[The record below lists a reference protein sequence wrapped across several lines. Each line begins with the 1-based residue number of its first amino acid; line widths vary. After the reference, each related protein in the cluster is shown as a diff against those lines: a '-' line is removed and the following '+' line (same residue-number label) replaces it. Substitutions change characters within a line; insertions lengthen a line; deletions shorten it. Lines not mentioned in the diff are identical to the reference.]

1 MPNVILIR
9 NEYPDTRSLYHVID
23 YALGK
28 AVIRGGYGADCDI
41 ASAQEQMS
49 FVKQAFHKTE
59 LLQLKHFI
67 ISFAGGE
74 AALVDFDE
82 FLQLGFLTGQLFREY
97 QMVYGVHLDGSHIHM
112 HFVMNTT
119 SFLDGH
125 QYCDG
130 LSMFNRLCDL
140 LRTRYPGCSVH
151 LCTSRHFSKGKPY
164 TKTDYHDYAYL
175 D

>member
-23 YALGK
+23 YVLGK
-28 AVIRGGYGADCDI
+28 AVIRGGYGVDCDI
-41 ASAQEQMS
+41 TSAKEQMH

-59 LLQLKHFI
+59 RLQLKHFI
-67 ISFAGGE
+67 ISFAGSE

-130 LSMFNRLCDL
+130 LSMFNRMCDL
-140 LRTRYPGCSVH
+140 LRDRYPRYSVH

-164 TKTDYHDYAYL
+164 TKADFYDFSYV

>member
-9 NEYPDTRSLYHVID
+9 NEYPDTRSLYHVIE

-28 AVIRGGYGADCDI
+28 AVIRGGYGVDCDI
-41 ASAQEQMS
+41 TSAQEQML

-74 AALVDFDE
+74 AALVDLDV
-82 FLQLGFLTGQLFREY
+82 FLLLGFLTGQLFREY
-97 QMVYGVHLDGSHIHM
+97 QMVYGVHLDGSHVHI

-119 SFLDGH
+119 SFVDGH

-130 LSMFNRLCDL
+130 LSMFNRLCNM
-140 LRTRYPGCSVH
+140 LRVWYPGFDVNLH
-151 LCTSRHFSKGKPY
+151 QTRKYTRDAPY
-164 TKTDYHDYAYL
+164 TMEDVGVFQRL
-175 D
+175 S